1 LKGWFKLG
9 GPQLQFYSCRK
20 RQGKLQCD
28 VPHAKREDR
37 KMDEKGKVKRMEW
50 TKEELGELLK
60 AWHELTENGATRP
73 WRMWKEIFYKLPM
86 EMQKIRSSQDLYY
99 KAKSMKREC
108 ETVAVCLQREH

>member
-1 LKGWFKLG
+1 M
-9 GPQLQFYSCRK
+9 QFYSCRK
-20 RQGKLQCD
+20 RQGKLRCD
-28 VPHAKREDR
+28 APHAKREDR

-108 ETVAVCLQREH
+108 ETIAGCLQREH